1 MYLKKIST
9 NKGLVV
15 YHCKS
20 KSQAKR
26 WLRSQGLT
34 QQATSAWKDSFAFTM
49 PGNSDNFAR
58 LFWQDYTFR
67 KPCWVLH
74 HLPPGV

>member
-9 NKGLVV
+9 KEGLVA

-34 QQATSAWKDSFAFTM
+34 QPAISVCEDSFAFTT
-49 PGNSDNFAR
+49 PGNSGNFAR
-58 LFWQDYTFR
+58 LFWQEYASGSG
-67 KPCWVLH
+67 WELH

>member
-1 MYLKKIST
+1 MHLKK
-9 NKGLVV
+9 NFVKEDFVE

-34 QQATSAWKDSFAFTM
+34 KQGVSVIKDSFAFIT
-49 PGNSDNFAR
+49 PENSDNFAR
-58 LFWQDYTFR
+58 LFWQERIFQGSG
-67 KPCWVLH
+67 WVLH
-74 HLPPGV
+74 HLPLEV

>member
-9 NKGLVV
+9 KKGLVT

-20 KSQAKR
+20 KSQAKH

-34 QQATSAWKDSFAFTM
+34 QQTISAGKDSFTFTT
-49 PGNSDNFAR
+49 PEYSGNFAR
-58 LFWQDYTFR
+58 LFWQEYASGSGWTI
-67 KPCWVLH
+67 H
-74 HLPPGV
+74 HLPPRV

>member
-1 MYLKKIST
+1 MYLKKIYVRE
-9 NKGLVV
+9 GLVA

-34 QQATSAWKDSFAFTM
+34 EQAGSTLENSFAFIV
-49 PGNSDNFAR
+49 PGNSGNYAR
-58 LFWQDYTFR
+58 LFWQEYASGSGWTI
-67 KPCWVLH
+67 H

>member
-1 MYLKKIST
+1 MYLKKICA
-9 NKGLVV
+9 NKNLVT

-34 QQATSAWKDSFAFTM
+34 QQTISAWKDSFAFIT
-49 PGNSDNFAR
+49 PENSDNFAR
-58 LFWQDYTFR
+58 LFWQDDIFQ
-67 KPCWVLH
+67 KPRWVLH